1 MKQGF
6 KPKSINDIKV
16 GMKVSFVCGEWEVR
30 GTVRYVGS
38 VSTIG
43 HRLGVEL
50 DPGKGEY

>member
-16 GMKVSFVCGEWEVR
+16 GMKVLFRFGRRAVR

-50 DPGKGEY
+50 DPGQGEY